1 MSWIEYYNLLEKYDG
16 NLAMAKSREL
26 KSAARGNPNNP
37 TSALVLA
44 KEKYRLKKAGE
55 ARQRA
60 EQQELLIKKAALV

>member
-1 MSWIEYYNLLEKYDG
+1 
-16 NLAMAKSREL
+16 MASRREL

-55 ARQRA
+55 VRKQQ
-60 EQQELLIKKAALV
+60 EQQELLVKKAALV